1 MTDLKPHLQ
10 QQVQPIVT
18 KWEGFVA
25 KVNQRIAAV
34 MEEAQGGID
43 ALIAQHA
50 TDPAPMG
57 TALTAVQSRFHG
69 IDSKVDSAW
78 EKIDEEFEGVLDVS
92 DLPHDDWEAV
102 YDVQERQRIAYD
114 GLRSHIELQFAWL
127 EMRNQ
132 AAWARKLYEI
142 VQQELAEG
150 LNCSQC
156 GGQIQISVYWQASN
170 ETCPH
175 CQSVNSVSPGM
186 ATGLFY
192 QGIGLHALSH
202 EQAWN
207 EWMAEQSARSLFDDR
222 RHPTA
227 GDQQRWL
234 AAVREYWTKYY
245 ETTKQLNPGF
255 GQEVAEAVENRVKQ
269 VCAYEPPLEGI
280 QREFYEK
287 LCSTAAQHDPAALRA
302 LLQDMPSGVD
312 LDECAECLVEHAD
325 RAGAIL
331 VLEYK
336 YEEDDE
342 DDPRG
347 PWIREQLKD
356 IVETLSG

>member
-1 MTDLKPHLQ
+1 MTQLKPHLQ
-10 QQVQPIVT
+10 QQVQPIAQ

-25 KVNQRIAAV
+25 KVNQRV
-34 MEEAQGGID
+34 QGVLDEAQQGID
-43 ALIAQHA
+43 MLIAQHA
-50 TDPAPMG
+50 TDPGPMG
-57 TALTAVQSRFHG
+57 TALTAVQSRFSG

-78 EKIDEEFEGVLDVS
+78 EKIEEEFEGLLDDD
-92 DLPHDDWEAV
+92 DLVEGDWEAL
-102 YDVQERQRIAYD
+102 YEVQETQRGYYD
-114 GLRSHIELQFAWL
+114 NLRAHIEMQYAWL

-132 AAWARKLYEI
+132 AQWARKLYEI
-142 VQQELAEG
+142 VQQELQEG

-156 GGQIQISVYWQASN
+156 GATLQITVFWQASN

-175 CQSVNSVSPGM
+175 CQSVNSVNPGM

-207 EWMAEQSARSLFDDR
+207 EWMAEQSARKLFDDR

-227 GDQQRWL
+227 TDHSRWL
-234 AAVREYWTKYY
+234 AAVRTYWTRYY

-255 GQEVAEAVENRVKQ
+255 TQEVAEAVENRVEQ

-280 QREFYEK
+280 QREFYDK
-287 LCSTAAQHDPAALRA
+287 LCATAAQRDPAPLRG
-302 LLQDMPSGVD
+302 LLADLPSGVD
-312 LDECAECLVEHAD
+312 LDECAECLMEHAD
-325 RAGAIL
+325 RAGATM
-331 VLEYK
+331 VLEYQ

-347 PWIREQLKD
+347 PWIRERLKE